1 MRTVFVDTNVILR
14 YLTND
19 VAPLAKR
26 AKDWFQ
32 KAKGGTYK
40 ALVLHI
46 TLAEVLFLLEH
57 WYKQDK
63 RISVEQLL
71 LFISPDW
78 ITVPSKG
85 AVQEAL
91 EAYKETTID
100 FVDVLTWSLAK
111 ENEAAIVS
119 FDKHFDRLKPSIRME
134 P

>member
-1 MRTVFVDTNVILR
+1 MKTAYVDTNVILR

-19 VAPLAKR
+19 VASLALR
-26 AKDWFQ
+26 AKKWFQ
-32 KAKGGTYK
+32 KAEEGIYK

-46 TLAEVLFLLEH
+46 TLVEVVFLLEH

-63 RISVEQLL
+63 RASVEQLL

-100 FVDVLTWSLAK
+100 FVDLLTWALAR
-111 ENEAAIVS
+111 EEGAAIVS
-119 FDKHFDRLKPSIRME
+119 FDKHFDRLEPSIRVE